1 MKVLVTAAGGALAPV
16 NIMYLQCGRNRCKV
30 LAVDVRSDAVGR
42 YFADEFAIVPPGN
55 DPEYV
60 EAIVNLIRMKAVD
73 VVLPWSDEEAIALSK
88 RKAEV
93 EATGA
98 VLAAE
103 DPTKLLTMSDKAAT
117 YRLLAEAGIEAA
129 HWHVANDKAQLLK
142 HLLELKAVSGE
153 AVVKPMVARGNRGT
167 FVVHASGGA
176 PTEFRGSR
184 ELHLG
189 WDEFMDGYLD
199 EVASNLPAIVMERL
213 VEPALDIDVLAY
225 HGKVIHAIPR
235 ERINPAGV
243 PFRGSIFRSS
253 PRLLDLAADVTR
265 AFGLSWLYDY
275 DVMHRKDGTPVILEV
290 NPRPSGSIAASLS
303 TGVPLYDD
311 LFDLIS
317 GKPVNKINLPP
328 DGTRSVPYLE
338 IRTIQN

>member
-16 NIMYLQCGRNRCKV
+16 NIMHLQDGRSHCKV
-30 LAVDVRSDAVGR
+30 VAVDVRSDAIGR
-42 YFADEFAIVPPGN
+42 YFADEFEIVPPGN

-60 EAIVNLIRMKAVD
+60 AAIVNIVRAKAVD
-73 VVLPWSDEEAIALSK
+73 VVLPWSDEEALALSE
-88 RKAEV
+88 RKAEI
-93 EATGA
+93 EAAGA
-98 VLAAE
+98 VLATE
-103 DPTKLLTMSDKAAT
+103 DARTLLTMCDKAET
-117 YRLLAEAGIEAA
+117 YRLLSEAGVETA
-129 HWHVANDKAQLLK
+129 HWRVVHNKEQLLK
-142 HLLELKAVSGE
+142 ELWELKAVRGE
-153 AVVKPMVARGNRGT
+153 AVVKPLVARGNRGT
-167 FVVHASGGA
+167 FVVYSDAGA
-176 PTEFRGSR
+176 PKEFLGSR

-189 WDEFMDGYLD
+189 WDEFTEGFLN
-199 EVASNLPAIVMERL
+199 EVVSNLPVIVMERL
-213 VEPALDIDVLAY
+213 VEPAIDIDVLAY

-275 DVMHRKDGTPVILEV
+275 DVMHRRDGTPVILEV

-317 GKPVNKINLPP
+317 GKPVIEVNLPP
-328 DGTRSVPYLE
+328 DGTKSVPYLE
-338 IRTIQN
+338 IRTIQK